1 LKAKHSSSYGSIHI
15 FIRFWYAS
23 QLFTSRIK
31 LFKYIVRTKLKK
43 ATEKKKLP
51 LAQTNKIYAKVQNH
65 VHWIMVYK
73 IYLSASSFDNP
84 QQDSCIFFVALIL
97 FTFSQLLRMPRILQ
111 EETKNNSMQ
120 VSFTCIYTFLSI
132 TR

>member
-1 LKAKHSSSYGSIHI
+1 MSSSYGSIHI
-15 FIRFWYAS
+15 FICFWYAS
-23 QLFTSRIK
+23 QLFTPRIK

-43 ATEKKKLP
+43 ATEKKKVS
-51 LAQTNKIYAKVQNH
+51 LAQTNKIYAKIQNH
-65 VHWIMVYK
+65 VHWIMVYN
-73 IYLSASSFDNP
+73 IFLSTSSFYYP
-84 QQDSCIFFVALIL
+84 QQDNCIFFVAVVL

-111 EETKNNSMQ
+111 EETKNIFMQ